1 MKENIKAVVLAAGK
15 GTRLRTEGV
24 DLPKVLRQA
33 AGRALLDYV
42 LEALDFL
49 DQKDVVL
56 VAGYQRDKV
65 LAAYPGYPSAV
76 QEPQLGTGH
85 AVQCAKEALAGF
97 DGSVLICYGDMPLMR
112 RETYL
117 SLIETHRRE
126 GNDCT
131 LLSAV
136 SDEELPYGR
145 IVRNE
150 SGAFARIVEDR
161 DCTPEEKAIR
171 ELNVGV
177 YVFEAKAL
185 WEALEQLRPNN
196 AQGELYLTDAPAY
209 ILARGGKVGAC
220 PTCTAEEMLGVNT
233 VEQLR
238 QVEEIVER
246 RRGEA

>member
-1 MKENIKAVVLAAGK
+1 MEENIKAVVLAAGK